1 RGDGGGRCRSWHVA
15 LASPSVVGQER
26 LDALRLDVVDDQV
39 GASLADAGT
48 RLLVVQVPLPGAH
61 RLDLTS
67 PSDLHTG
74 FGALMGLQLR
84 HASSLPSLAYR
95 LEVVFTTRPRLL
107 NGPSPVSPSGAGSC
121 SCPSPRSRGPS
132 RPPRAR

>member
-1 RGDGGGRCRSWHVA
+1 APRSPWRASVPSRGDGGGRCRSWHVA

-74 FGALMGLQLR
+74 VGALMGLQLR

-95 LEVVFTTRPRLL
+95 LAVVFTPRP
-107 NGPSPVSPSGAGSC
+107 
-121 SCPSPRSRGPS
+121 
-132 RPPRAR
+132 